1 MTVSKSLK
9 IRKIGV
15 QTPEGVLLKPVK
27 RGRGV
32 EPSRPQSNSC
42 ALTHAQTEAL
52 DKKLAAFDPMR
63 HGGEVMAVRP
73 VGREVL

>member
-1 MTVSKSLK
+1 MTVSRSLK
-9 IRKIGV
+9 MRKIGV
-15 QTPEGVLLKPVK
+15 QTPESVLLKPVK
-27 RGRGV
+27 RGRSV

-42 ALTHAQTEAL
+42 ALTQAQTEAL

-63 HGGEVMAVRP
+63 HGGEVMAARP